1 MAGLAVNVAVIHENK
16 ILLTQRDDFETWILP
31 SGGVEDGESIAQA
44 AIRETKEETGLDVEL
59 ERLVGV
65 YSRLSNMSPV
75 HAVLFTA
82 KPIGGEIKCQEGET
96 IAVEWFAF
104 NEIPSPLS
112 AGHKRRIE
120 DAISGV
126 SGVTVLQEFKISAM
140 SEKITRSELMEL
152 RDKSGLSRQDFYV
165 KIFENAE
172 LKETTEVSGFKRVDL
187 ESPGRNEEEE

>member
-1 MAGLAVNVAVIHENK
+1 MPGLAVNVAVIQDGK

-31 SGGVEDGESIAQA
+31 SGVVEDGESIAQA

-65 YSRLSNMSPV
+65 YSRLSNMPPV
-75 HAVLFTA
+75 YAILYTA
-82 KPIGGEIKCQEGET
+82 RPVGGEIKCQPGET

-104 NEIPSPLS
+104 DNIPSPLS

-126 SGVTVLQEFKISAM
+126 TGITVLQEFDLPTMK
-140 SEKITRSELMEL
+140 EKLTRNELIQL
-152 RDKSGLSRQDFYV
+152 RENSGLSRQDFYI
-165 KIFENAE
+165 KLFENAE
-172 LKETTEVSGFKRVDL
+172 VKETMEVVGFK
-187 ESPGRNEEEE
+187 EEE

>member
-59 ERLVGV
+59 IRLVGV
-65 YSRLSNMSPV
+65 YSRISNISPV
-75 HAVLFTA
+75 HAIVFTA
-82 KPIGGEIKCQEGET
+82 KPVGGEIKCQEGET

-104 NEIPSPLS
+104 DELPSPLS

-126 SGVTVLQEFKISAM
+126 SGVAVLQEFKLPEM
-140 SEKITRSELMEL
+140 PDGITRKELVTL
-152 RDKSGLSRQDFYV
+152 RDNSGLSRQDFYLHMFD
-165 KIFENAE
+165 KAE
-172 LKETTEVSGFKRVDL
+172 LIETTEVSGIQKL
-187 ESPGRNEEEE
+187 